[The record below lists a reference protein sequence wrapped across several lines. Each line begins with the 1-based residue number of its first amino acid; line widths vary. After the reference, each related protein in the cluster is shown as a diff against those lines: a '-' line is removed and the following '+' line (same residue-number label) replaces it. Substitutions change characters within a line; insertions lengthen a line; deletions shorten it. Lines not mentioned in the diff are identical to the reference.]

1 MFVEKARILE
11 KAGAKGGIV
20 IDNNKGST
28 STNSPLFSMS
38 GDGVDDVSIPM
49 VFIFYNDAK
58 DLLEALKA
66 RPNLEVSLLDSSD
79 ASTKDQDLTEQ
90 PQEEHDITS
99 PVRSFLEKSRQQVEK
114 YWKSMVNNNAD
125 DEKQRDLESVF
136 LRTIFNNGEQ
146 DDEEEDE
153 DDSTVLKAGAA
164 FSKLE
169 DFLNPDNAAIKKLVE
184 HRVLKNPT
192 VLSELLEVNISDLL
206 KAFQNIMS
214 VKASSI
220 EAAYL
225 HLLQLVE
232 DEGAD
237 GIIRLAALDSSGDDE
252 LVHAFASGEKG
263 NNQFEY
269 KMANDKTKTSPLKD
283 LTAAEALQKSVD
295 SKPIEHGEELQKAF
309 DNASG
314 KDEL

>member
-1 MFVEKARILE
+1 M
-11 KAGAKGGIV
+11 
-20 IDNNKGST
+20 
-28 STNSPLFSMS
+28 LF
-38 GDGVDDVSIPM
+38 
-49 VFIFYNDAK
+49 
-58 DLLEALKA
+58 
-66 RPNLEVSLLDSSD
+66 SD

-169 DFLNPDNAAIKKLVE
+169 DFLNPDNVAIKKLVE

-220 EAAYL
+220 GKTIFNSKFD
-225 HLLQLVE
+225 H
-232 DEGAD
+232 
-237 GIIRLAALDSSGDDE
+237 
-252 LVHAFASGEKG
+252 
-263 NNQFEY
+263 
-269 KMANDKTKTSPLKD
+269 KMAVT
-283 LTAAEALQKSVD
+283 
-295 SKPIEHGEELQKAF
+295 
-309 DNASG
+309 
-314 KDEL
+314 